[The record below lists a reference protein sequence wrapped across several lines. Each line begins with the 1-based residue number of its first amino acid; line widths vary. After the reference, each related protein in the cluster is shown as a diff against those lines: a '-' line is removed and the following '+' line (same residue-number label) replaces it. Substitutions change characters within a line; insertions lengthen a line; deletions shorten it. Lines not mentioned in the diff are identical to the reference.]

1 MEQEKVEKNE
11 DILIDQGGQKA
22 SIHTVN
28 QDISKALSGSSAR
41 LVKKAISTAKERED
55 IEKERTLA
63 SNLNKFLFIL
73 AILFFIISAGFLVW
87 GIKSK
92 DRGVT
97 IAPFLTYQ
105 GLITYEQTK
114 IIGEYEPKPS
124 LMNQKF
130 KDAEALT
137 TEQGITR
144 FRFKNIDPVGT
155 NNLIQSFGWK
165 PGEKFTNGLEN
176 TFDFGLYVKGDK
188 KSPFILFKT
197 NGSDQAFSG
206 FSLWEDGVLFDLG
219 QMFSINAQTAFDP
232 IYQKKF
238 ESVTIESHDG
248 RILYDA
254 DRNPLLIMIF
264 VDDTHALVTN
274 SKEAVVEILQRV
286 ILKK

>member
-1 MEQEKVEKNE
+1 MEKEKTNKNE

-41 LVKKAISTAKERED
+41 LVKKAIDVAKEQEE
-55 IEKERTLA
+55 IETERTLD
-63 SNLNKFLFIL
+63 SNLNKFLFSL
-73 AILFFIISAGFLVW
+73 AILFLISSVGFLIW
-87 GIKSK
+87 SFQKK
-92 DRGVT
+92 DHSVT
-97 IAPFLTYQ
+97 IDPIIMYQ

-114 IIGEYEPKPS
+114 VIGDFEAKPS

-130 KDAEALT
+130 KDAETAVT
-137 TEQGITR
+137 AQGITR
-144 FRFKNIDPVGT
+144 FRFKNIDPVST
-155 NNLIQSFGWK
+155 ANLIQAFGWK
-165 PGEKFTNGLEN
+165 PGDKFTGGLEN
-176 TFDFGLYVKGDK
+176 TFDFGIYTKGEK

-206 FSLWEDGVLFDLG
+206 FSFWEDGILFDLG
-219 QMFSINAQTAFDP
+219 QMFTINAQTAFDP

-238 ESVTIESHDG
+238 ESITIESHDG
-248 RILYDA
+248 RVLYDA
-254 DRNPLLIMIF
+254 DNNPLLIMIF

-274 SKEAVVEILQRV
+274 SKEAVVEILNRV